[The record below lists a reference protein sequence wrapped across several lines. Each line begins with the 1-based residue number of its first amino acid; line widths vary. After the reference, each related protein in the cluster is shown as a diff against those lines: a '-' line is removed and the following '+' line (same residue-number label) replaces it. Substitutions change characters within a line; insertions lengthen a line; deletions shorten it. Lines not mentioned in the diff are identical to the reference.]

1 MPLPPPRSH
10 AKASSVPTLSQDIST
25 SVTSIAAAFWRQ
37 ADLRLR
43 RRAPRPQLHRSQ
55 LRRSQQLRRRVST
68 TYSWFTPLAR
78 VILLSTVLRGSAGIG
93 LPGLNHNPACARFY
107 SCSARVRCFTPQ
119 HTRWISIQGLPL
131 RCSTRSAW
139 AIRWLWQPEVWHVVV
154 WRRWRR

>member
-55 LRRSQQLRRRVST
+55 LRRSQLRRPQLRRRVST

-78 VILLSTVLRGSAGIG
+78 LC
-93 LPGLNHNPACARFY
+93 P
-107 SCSARVRCFTPQ
+107 RVRCCCVSFYQSGFVIVFTPQ
-119 HTRWISIQGLPL
+119 HTRELYSSYSYSAIGRAAL
-131 RCSTRSAW
+131 RCVAELGIYSEASCGKAVYCNTA
-139 AIRWLWQPEVWHVVV
+139 P
-154 WRRWRR
+154 